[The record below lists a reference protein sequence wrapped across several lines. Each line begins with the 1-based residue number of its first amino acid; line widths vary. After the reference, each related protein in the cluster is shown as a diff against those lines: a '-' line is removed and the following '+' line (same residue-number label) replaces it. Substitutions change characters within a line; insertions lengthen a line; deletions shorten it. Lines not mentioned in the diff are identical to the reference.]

1 MFGIRSAP
9 PPGTAAVRALCEG
22 WEGFT
27 AEEKQAVAEL
37 LVKLVP
43 SLAAEGDRADSL
55 PKAKIAH
62 ALGGAFR
69 AAWVGILQPR
79 KLMEQIATALETD
92 PAAGDLRAFCLAVA
106 ERCRS
111 APPSLAPALAVVP
124 EPTVDLHI
132 VPDLP

>member
-1 MFGIRSAP
+1 MFGIHSAP

-43 SLAAEGDRADSL
+43 SLAAEGGRADAL

-62 ALGGAFR
+62 ALGAAFR
-69 AAWVGILQPR
+69 AAWVGILKPR
-79 KLMEQIATALETD
+79 KLMEQIATALESD
-92 PAAGDLRAFCLAVA
+92 PAAAELRAFCLGVA
-106 ERCRS
+106 ERCRAP
-111 APPSLAPALAVVP
+111 APPALRLVPGQGPPVPLAPE
-124 EPTVDLHI
+124 EPCPT
-132 VPDLP
+132 